1 MFNIFKKKKQMEA
14 FDSPF
19 LRAKDEWFERYGSY
33 IAMASFWR
41 VLALLCILSLM
52 GSLFLNYSQMNQNKI
67 IPYIVEVDKLGN
79 ASAIKPLLTT
89 GEVPQRLIQAEIVN
103 VITNWRTVTADLEL
117 QKRIVSKLTT
127 FLGGSARG
135 VIREWYDANP
145 PFERATKILVSID
158 VTSLPLP
165 VSADS
170 WRVSWIETIRNHM
183 GNTIETVT
191 YEATV
196 SIIVVPPKNEQ
207 EIINNP
213 GGIILTNINY
223 GKILN

>member
-1 MFNIFKKKKQMEA
+1 MFKKKKQIET

-19 LRAKDEWFERYGSY
+19 LQAKDEWFERYGSY

-41 VLALLCILSLM
+41 VFTLLCVISLI

-79 ASAIKPLLTT
+79 ASAITPLITT

-103 VITNWRTVTADLEL
+103 AITNWRTVTADLEL
-117 QKRIVSKLTT
+117 QKRLVSKLTA

-135 VIREWYDANP
+135 VIREWYDVNL
-145 PFERATKILVSID
+145 PFDRAKEILVSID
-158 VTSLPLP
+158 VSGLPLP
-165 VSADS
+165 VSSDS
-170 WRVSWIETIRNHM
+170 WRVAWIETVRNHM

-213 GGIILTNINY
+213 GGIILTNISY